1 MLLISSNTSGGN
13 CLMQFNF
20 MPAVA
25 PSGNRIIKR
34 NNSGLRLTTS
44 FCARLVNSH
53 CESVFSISL
62 CLSLQPAN
70 FFVACL

>member
-25 PSGNRIIKR
+25 PSGNRIIK
-34 NNSGLRLTTS
+34 
-44 FCARLVNSH
+44 
-53 CESVFSISL
+53 
-62 CLSLQPAN
+62 
-70 FFVACL
+70 